1 MFDESPTD
9 AYALRY
15 GIPAPE
21 GLPDLGRFLNHR
33 SVRAFSDEPI
43 AEATIQ
49 GLFCAAQS
57 AATSSNLQLWSA
69 VSVENP
75 EARHEISMLCGD
87 QAQIRQA
94 SWFFA
99 FCADHY
105 RLRRAAQKVGEDAK
119 GLPYAEFMLVAAI
132 DAALAA
138 ERMVSASESLGVGT
152 CYIGALRNQPREV
165 ARLLNLPRGVFGLF
179 GLCLGYP
186 SEPMKAEI
194 KPRLRPEAIWFRE
207 GYDHDVSV
215 DEYDSRMSAFYES
228 QGMKGDATWSMRS
241 GRRADEHHMSGRE
254 TLRAY
259 LAEQGFWV
267 E

>member
-1 MFDESPTD
+1 MFDEASAD

-15 GIPAPE
+15 GSIAPSA
-21 GLPDLGRFLNHR
+21 LPDLGRFVNHR
-33 SVRAFSDEPI
+33 SVRAFSEEPVP
-43 AEATIQ
+43 EATVE
-49 GLFCAAQS
+49 GLFAAAQS

-69 VSVENP
+69 VSVQNS

-87 QAQIRQA
+87 QNQIRQA

-105 RLRRAAQKVGEDAK
+105 RLREAAKRVGEGAE

-138 ERMVSASESLGVGT
+138 ERMVCAAESLGIGT
-152 CYIGALRNQPREV
+152 CYIGALRNKPEEV
-165 ARLLNLPRGVFGLF
+165 SRVLNLPRGVFGLF

-186 SEPMKAEI
+186 QSPMKAEI
-194 KPRLRPEAIWFRE
+194 KPRLRSESIWFRE
-207 GYDHDVSV
+207 HYDHAVSA
-215 DEYDSRMSAFYES
+215 DEYDARMAAFYES

-241 GRRADEHHMSGRE
+241 GRRVDEHHMSGRE
-254 TLRAY
+254 TLREY
-259 LAEQGFWV
+259 LASQGFWV